1 MEIINET
8 TFGTWKSILKYIYE
22 NGSDFEDENK
32 RLCREVINLSAT
44 IEEPKNDITKPV
56 ETLNS
61 FGKWVYPSLEEIENI
76 MISKKMAPYEYSYG
90 SRLFG
95 FYGKINQIDDFII
108 PLLKQTPSSRRA
120 IAVIWGPVIDS
131 KVHRRDIPG
140 MVALDFKLRKNKLNI
155 TSLIR
160 SNDTFFGWPANIYQI
175 YTLQRYVSK
184 KLNVKTGSLTTFS
197 TSAHIFSNQFEY
209 IEKIINH

>member
-1 MEIINET
+1 MEIIHDT
-8 TFGTWKSILKYIYE
+8 TFGTWKLILRYIYE

-44 IEEPKNDITKPV
+44 IEEPQNDITKPI

-76 MISKKMAPYEYSYG
+76 IISKKSSPYKYSYG
-90 SRLFG
+90 PRLFS
-95 FYGKINQIDDFII
+95 FYEKINQIDNFII

-120 IAVIWGPVIDS
+120 IAVIWNPIIDS
-131 KVHRRDIPG
+131 KIYRRDIPG
-140 MVALDFKLRKNKLNI
+140 MVSLDFKLRKNRLNI

-175 YTLQRYVSK
+175 YILQKYIAK

-209 IEKIINH
+209 IEKIISH